1 VAEGGWT
8 RKGRCRRRERDPKRE
23 IGGERLAGRDPGM
36 ETQRD
41 TEEASEGSWRK
52 TGEGPGSDG

>member
-1 VAEGGWT
+1 MAERREAGAEGERET
-8 RKGRCRRRERDPKRE
+8 QRER
-23 IGGERLAGRDPGM
+23 GGERLTGRDPGN